1 MRRTPAVRAL
11 GAPRAHVLHARA
23 LRRHA
28 ALPHSTRP
36 DPGSLCIAE
45 PRTSRPPA
53 PRSLWRPAAP
63 LAAPLAARRRRQRIP
78 PRTAPPKPPAH
89 ASCLRAQAVL
99 ILPLV
104 GTRSSPPRCPATR
117 GKRSP
122 AILSAAAAEPASSR
136 YIKGPQAP
144 PSTHATSDTPRRAS
158 RVVNRPVVAVSL
170 NSGQPGRRQAPVR
183 FVATGHPLAQPA
195 PPVAPFGPCGAA
207 QLLIFDQRPPEHK
220 KHFTTVAFPR
230 RGARRRRFL
239 PPPTTLQPP
248 KGPPRSSRSIPARRC
263 PRGVAVRRRRSQEPR
278 SRRAEEKR
286 RREGTVKPDQWAL
299 WTHCQRP
306 AQRPLSV

>member
-1 MRRTPAVRAL
+1 MRAL

-28 ALPHSTRP
+28 ALPPSSRP
-36 DPGSLCIAE
+36 ISDPCSPAE
-45 PRTSRPPA
+45 PRQALALSPVP
-53 PRSLWRPAAP
+53 SKLP
-63 LAAPLAARRRRQRIP
+63 LAPCSAALAARRRRQRIP

-89 ASCLRAQAVL
+89 ASCPGAQAVL

-104 GTRSSPPRCPATR
+104 GTRSSPPRCPATT

-122 AILSAAAAEPASSR
+122 AILSAATAEPASSR
-136 YIKGPQAP
+136 YIKGPRAP

-158 RVVNRPVVAVSL
+158 RVVNRTVVAVSL
-170 NSGQPGRRQAPVR
+170 NSGQLGRRQAPVR

-195 PPVAPFGPCGAA
+195 PPVAPSGPCGAA

-263 PRGVAVRRRRSQEPR
+263 PRGAAVRRRRSPEPR

-286 RREGTVKPDQWAL
+286 RREGTVEPDQWAL
-299 WTHCQRP
+299 WTHCQ
-306 AQRPLSV
+306 